1 MKYKTI
7 TFSFSKPATKE
18 QELILIGFF
27 QGIRD
32 HVKKKLKKAINAMR
46 GPIQRKLGG
55 PQTEAI
61 MLRMQNAYDQLKEFL
76 VLNKIDE
83 RTYLFKVAHEDL
95 QPYNTKGLPFM
106 DKLDFW
112 PRLKGRVLQMKKEII
127 KEMGLLDSELTVTA
141 ED

>member
-7 TFSFSKPATKE
+7 TFSFSKPVTKE

-32 HVKKKLKKAINAMR
+32 HIKKKLKKTINAMR
-46 GPIQRKLGG
+46 GPLQKTLGG
-55 PQTEAI
+55 PQTETI
-61 MLRMQNAYDQLKEFL
+61 MVRMQNARARLRDFL

-83 RTYLFKVAHEDL
+83 TTYVFKVAHEDL

-112 PRLKGRVLQMKKEII
+112 PRLKGRVLKMKEEII